1 MALEN
6 IYDFNR
12 ICNVVKTSSKEAKVI
27 TDTDFGKF

>member
-6 IYDFNR
+6 IYEFNR

-27 TDTDFGKF
+27 TGTAFGKF